1 METYL
6 SIARA
11 SPASRADRIGYTHLK
26 NRKDN
31 SPECCMASYWVQH
44 GVLPFTPNHSQ
55 GQSQRAS
62 VCSGL
67 LLRFRMGNTSADLGR
82 VSDE

>member
-31 SPECCMASYWVQH
+31 SPECCMASYWVQR
-44 GVLPFTPNHSQ
+44 GSPPFTPNQSQ

-62 VCSGL
+62 
-67 LLRFRMGNTSADLGR
+67 FN
-82 VSDE
+82 